1 MSDITNPFSEI
12 LAQQDEIK
20 EEYNS
25 MKATLNAKKE
35 DMWKYGNI
43 DKWQMNELKDNV
55 DRDMLLKD
63 KNYAMKKMCYD
74 EMLELMENYNKL
86 GYFYY
91 SNSEQFYR
99 IIKMFEDE
107 SIEVMKNFSN
117 QMGPTVSDTVK
128 IYSDLAS
135 CDI

>member
-1 MSDITNPFSEI
+1 MQLARAAAKGSGDIGTALARADAVKTNVISEI
-12 LAQQDEIK
+12 AD
-20 EEYNS
+20 
-25 MKATLNAKKE
+25 KAV
-35 DMWKYGNI
+35 
-43 DKWQMNELKDNV
+43 KD
-55 DRDMLLKD
+55 
-63 KNYAMKKMCYD
+63 YF
-74 EMLELMENYNKL
+74 ENYNKL